1 MNTSHVCL
9 CVCLAPCR
17 VPYCFMIYAE
27 LSLSFSISSRGPRS
41 MWASAEIHSRA
52 DKWLNT
58 CPLSLSTMSVEHER
72 EERTSV
78 GRFCRRSSSVIG
90 QQRCLPLSL
99 SPWRP
104 NLLFDRLRRR
114 MHARTC
120 SLPLRLIGK
129 EEKDREGRHG
139 PTDRPVGWAGSQ
151 RLALKRERIKLYYLD
166 WKS

>member
-1 MNTSHVCL
+1 MCA
-9 CVCLAPCR
+9 CVCLAPSR

-27 LSLSFSISSRGPRS
+27 LSLSFSISSLAPPARCGRLQKSTLELTNGSIPV
-41 MWASAEIHSRA
+41 
-52 DKWLNT
+52 LY
-58 CPLSLSTMSVEHER
+58 LSLRCIPGEHER
-72 EERTSV
+72 EERISV
-78 GRFCRRSSSVIG
+78 GHFCRRSSSVIG